1 MIDVSILVITYN
13 QKDFVRET
21 IESCLNQTFDSSRYE
36 IIVSDDGSTDG
47 TQEIIQEYADKYA
60 NIVPILHEV
69 NTGIASNLNR
79 GLEKAQG
86 TYLAFLGGD
95 DIMLPDKLNVQVDY
109 FKNNQDV
116 IGCSHDMEVFDSKSN
131 QKIANSS
138 QMLSSK
144 KIPDKMGVE
153 FLFDSAIALIP
164 SAMMIKRQYIPEH
177 GFDSRLKYANDYLF
191 DIECFAQGELGFIHE
206 VYGRYRKH
214 EQQVSSLQKK
224 ENDFEEYLIVLGI
237 VLAKYPKLYK
247 IIYRHQASKILSHII
262 YAIQTDQKDRARFLS
277 KYLIL
282 NGHYLKGIFGYML
295 NIFLNKKIIDSIYNS
310 KNIVTIKK
318 IWRKYIV

>member
-1 MIDVSILVITYN
+1 MIEVSILIITYN

-21 IESCLNQTFDSSRYE
+21 IESCLNQTFKQSKYE
-36 IIVSDDGSTDG
+36 IIISDDGSTDG
-47 TQEIIQEYADKYA
+47 TQEIIQEYAKKHR
-60 NIVPILHEV
+60 NIVPILNKE

-79 GLEKAQG
+79 GLEKAKG

-95 DIMLPDKLNVQVDY
+95 DIMLPNKLNIQVDY
-109 FKNNQDV
+109 FNNNQDV
-116 IGCSHDMEVFDSKSN
+116 IGCSHDMEVFDSESN

-138 QMLSSK
+138 QLLSSK
-144 KIPDKMGVE
+144 KIPNKMGVE
-153 FLFDSAIALIP
+153 FLFDSALALIP

-177 GFDSRLKYANDYLF
+177 GFDARLKYANDYLF
-191 DIECFAQGELGFIHE
+191 DIEYFVQGKLGFIHE

-247 IIYRHQASKILSHII
+247 IIYKHQASKILSHII

-277 KYLIL
+277 RYLIL
-282 NGHYLKGIFGYML
+282 NGDYLKGLFVYML
-295 NIFLNKKIIDSIYNS
+295 NMFLNKKIINSIYNS
-310 KNIVTIKK
+310 KNIVTIKR